1 MNQPYLNHSY
11 LISAVD
17 RFQELF
23 FDYSSY
29 FNQIIIRLTVWFLM
43 SKFTLLHQVN
53 SILYELDKFTL
64 NHSIKF
70 LGIIPLVFTQKAL
83 NKPLASEDL
92 VTLLS
97 F

>member
-11 LISAVD
+11 LISAVN
-17 RFQELF
+17 RFQGLF

-29 FNQIIIRLTVWFLM
+29 ANQIIIRLTFWFLM

-53 SILYELDKFTL
+53 SIMYELDKFIL

-70 LGIIPLVFTQKAL
+70 LGVIPLVFTQLAL
-83 NKPLASEDL
+83 SKPLAFEGL